1 MKKLLG
7 GAGLALMLAAC
18 ATSNSVTPA
27 EIASVESNKGAV
39 TIVGLPASQ
48 VLGAIDTTKLVGS
61 APDKVVANQ
70 PKQAG
75 EAPVITHD
83 GNVLRVE
90 GVPPAA
96 VLAAIDPTKLISNP
110 KQAEGNRGLPPEVAE
125 VVKNNKRYTTQ
136 QLAQAQLEAVRNG
149 GPG

>member
-1 MKKLLG
+1 MKKLIG

-18 ATSNSVTPA
+18 ATSNSPGASTEV
-27 EIASVESNKGAV
+27 ASVESNKGAV

-61 APDKVVANQ
+61 EPDKVVANQ
-70 PKQAG
+70 PKGAA
-75 EAPVITHD
+75 ETPTITQE

-96 VLAAIDPTKLISNP
+96 VLAAIDPTKLISKP
-110 KQAEGNRGLPPEVAE
+110 KAEGDGDLPPEVAA
-125 VVKNNKRYTTQ
+125 VVKNNKRYTTK
-136 QLAQAQLEAVRNG
+136 QLAEAQLNAVRNG
-149 GPG
+149 EPG